1 MLKRKITINKKAKD
15 WKERYPLVEV
25 KWLDI
30 CSDSS
35 WQSLKQL
42 QEAKLPTCVTKG
54 HLLSQAKGITR
65 IFGDYSEKEDGTI
78 EEIGNTNRPL
88 LQSDYEIWSVCREA
102 RVPKHVSSATNLG
115 LLMDMLASR
124 ISWQQDA
131 DAHSHSRSPRSVER
145 TK

>member
-78 EEIGNTNRPL
+78 EEIGNTTIIPNTVIIGIDP
-88 LQSDYEIWSVCREA
+88 SCR
-102 RVPKHVSSATNLG
+102 ATMKSG
-115 LLMDMLASR
+115 AC
-124 ISWQQDA
+124 A
-131 DAHSHSRSPRSVER
+131 VKPESRSTSQVPR
-145 TK
+145 TLDY

>member
-78 EEIGNTNRPL
+78 EENRPL

-115 LLMDMLASR
+115 LLMELLASR
-124 ISWQQDA
+124 ISWQQDMG
-131 DAHSHSRSPRSVER
+131 AHARSKPTFRR
-145 TK
+145 KN